1 MNRKFNL
8 LNQKND
14 DELDIYIYG
23 DIVEEGWKW
32 DENEVSSF
40 DIKEILKSKP
50 DLKTINVHINSC
62 GGDVYEGLAIFNLL
76 KTHEATV
83 NVYIDGIAA
92 SIASVIAMSGDK
104 VVMTEASMMMIHNCY
119 TYTCGNARELRK
131 TADDMEKVMEACKA
145 AYKGKIKIT
154 DEELDKLLDEE
165 TFLTAHECL
174 EKGFITDLIRITE
187 EKETLYANL
196 IYTKLK
202 DKLDAKDKEIK
213 ALKEKLEDNPVKE
226 MEKEESTEKVEEKTP
241 EQKIGKESSNKQKCV
256 FGLFFNG
263 INK

>member
-1 MNRKFNL
+1 MNKFNML
-8 LNQKND
+8 KQETD
-14 DELDIYIYG
+14 DCLDLYIYG
-23 DIVEEGWKW
+23 DIVASSWKW
-32 DENEVSSF
+32 YESDVTSY
-40 DIKEILKSKP
+40 DVKEIITSR
-50 DLKTINVHINSC
+50 DNLKTINVHINSC

-76 KTHEATV
+76 KAHKATV
-83 NVYIDGIAA
+83 NVYVDGIAA
-92 SIASVIAMSGDK
+92 SIASVIAMAGDK
-104 VVMTEASMMMIHNCY
+104 IVMTDTSLMMIHNCY
-119 TYTCGNARELRK
+119 VHTRGNSKELRK
-131 TADDMEKVMEACKA
+131 TADDMEKVMEACKE
-145 AYKGKIKIT
+145 AYRSQIKIT

-165 TFLTAHECL
+165 TFLTAKECI
-174 EKGFITDLIRITE
+174 EKGFATEVIKITE
-187 EKETLYANL
+187 EKEVLSANL

-226 MEKEESTEKVEEKTP
+226 MEKKESTEKVEEKTP

>member
-1 MNRKFNL
+1 MNKFNML
-8 LNQKND
+8 KQETD
-14 DELDIYIYG
+14 DSLDLYIFG
-23 DIVEEGWKW
+23 DIVPSGWKW
-32 DENEVSSF
+32 DESDVTSYDVK
-40 DIKEILKSKP
+40 DILTSKEE
-50 DLKTINVHINSC
+50 LKTINVHINSC
-62 GGDVYEGLAIFNLL
+62 GGDVYEGLAIYNLL
-76 KTHEATV
+76 KNHKATV
-83 NVYIDGIAA
+83 NVYVDGIAA

-104 VVMTEASMMMIHNCY
+104 IVMTDASLMMIHNCY
-119 TYTCGNARELRK
+119 TYTRGNARELRK

-165 TFLTAHECL
+165 TFLTAKECF
-174 EKGFITDLIRITE
+174 EKGFATEVIKITE

-196 IYTKLK
+196 IYAKLK

-213 ALKEKLEDNPVKE
+213 TLKEKLEDNPVKE
-226 MEKEESTEKVEEKTP
+226 MDKEKSTEKIEEKNLK
-241 EQKIGKESSNKQKCV
+241 QKLDKESSNKQKSI